1 MDDGAVIIAFVA
13 VIVAVIVVGVPF
25 VLVLEKALLTVCNAV
40 VGVAAG
46 VGIASPETN
55 KLPP

>member
-25 VLVLEKALLTVCNAV
+25 VLVLEKALLTVGNAV

-46 VGIASPETN
+46 VGITSPETN